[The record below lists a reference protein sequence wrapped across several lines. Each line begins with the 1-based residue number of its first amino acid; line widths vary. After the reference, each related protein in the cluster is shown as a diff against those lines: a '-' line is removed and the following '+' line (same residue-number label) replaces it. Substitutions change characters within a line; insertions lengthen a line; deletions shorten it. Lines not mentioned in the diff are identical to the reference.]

1 MNELRSFYYSD
12 QIRKIKKTEGWNIH
26 FDDGSIEFDFQSG
39 GLSFTCGQGNPEI
52 LEGLEDAL
60 IQVSRSQSN
69 KGHYTDSIVT
79 AGEILNQGF
88 WHSHSWALSGTN
100 AVESA
105 IAMSD
110 EYWHALGEYKPDIV
124 TFPFAWHG
132 SSYLARSLGCAET
145 LPYSSS
151 RVKEACEA
159 SLNDVLDK
167 NRVGCIILETSRYM
181 NGVRPWPKSF
191 WKRIRNICDERNILM
206 ITDDV
211 ASCWGRCKS
220 YHTYNVSGYGIQ
232 PDISAVGKALTGG
245 YAPLGAALC
254 NNKVGEVISQPGVW
268 KYPGTWQPSMV
279 GIHLM
284 INTYEYMQKRNLIGA
299 SYIIEEN
306 LIKLGNKLLEKEII
320 DDYRVHGTFFAFD
333 LKQEVEDSG
342 YSSTKTEENTIKGM
356 APLIANEEYFEEL
369 QSCLLKSNS

>member
-1 MNELRSFYYSD
+1 MNELRAFYNSSG
-12 QIRKIKKTEGWNIH
+12 IRKVSKTDGYHTYFE
-26 FDDGSIEFDFQSG
+26 DGSKEFDFQSG
-39 GLSFTCGQGNPEI
+39 GLSFTCGQGNAEI
-52 LEGLEDAL
+52 VEGLEDAL
-60 IQVSRSQSN
+60 VQVSRSQSS

-110 EYWHALGEYKPDIV
+110 EYWKALGENKPHIV
-124 TFPFAWHG
+124 SFPFTWHG
-132 SSYLARSLGCAET
+132 SSYLTKSLGVPELMSHGSDRVRHATEET
-145 LPYSSS
+145 L
-151 RVKEACEA
+151 
-159 SLNDVLDK
+159 DQILDE
-167 NRVGCIILETSRYM
+167 NQVGCIIFETSRYV
-181 NGVRPWPKSF
+181 NGVRPWTKSF
-191 WKRIRNICDERNILM
+191 WKRIRDICDERNILM

-254 NNKVGEVISQPGVW
+254 NSKVGDIISKPGVW
-268 KYPGTWQPSMV
+268 RYPGTWQPSMV

-284 INTYEYMQKRNLIGA
+284 INTYRYMQERNLIGA

-333 LKQEVEDSG
+333 LKQSVKGVG
-342 YSSTKTEENTIKGM
+342 YSSTKSNTNTIKGM
-356 APLIANEEYFEEL
+356 APLIATEEYFEEL
-369 QSCLLKSNS
+369 QLCLLK